1 MDMAYDRKRDWQA
14 IKDRIGGPLGEEIAG
29 LVKELY
35 AVYDVRIVK
44 WLASLYDPEI
54 GAFYYSTPAKETDG
68 YLPDIETTYFILE
81 GIRSLGMYRKEG
93 GKFSD
98 VTPKWLNV
106 KVKAWLDSLQS
117 PEDGYFYHPQ
127 WGKEVSILRKSRDL
141 TSALNTLEGL
151 RETPKY
157 PTPLV
162 SAKKNGVDL
171 SSVPENFRSVEA
183 FCAYLERYDLSKSSY
198 QIGSE
203 ILSQLPEIEAYGTM
217 LGCDLKALVI
227 DWFNKYK
234 RQDTGLWHSVLDY
247 TAVNGLHK
255 ISWVYNIVGAPIS
268 NPELCADSTFSVIMS
283 DVAPSVV
290 VDVYNPWHS
299 VGELLKNVKL
309 FAPERAEAF
318 TSYIREKA
326 PAAIRRTIEKIVE
339 FKLPDGSISYSK
351 GGCDFTSQGAPASPR
366 DKRGSSVN
374 GTFCGSSAL
383 TRSIYAALDLADIE
397 APIFTEDDLEIFLSE
412 LEKAAGIK

>member
-1 MDMAYDRKRDWQA
+1 MAYDRERDWQA

-29 LVKELY
+29 IMKELY

-68 YLPDIETTYFILE
+68 YLPDIETTYFVLA
-81 GIRSLGMYRKEG
+81 GIMSLGMYRKKD

-98 VTPKWLNV
+98 VTPEWLNV

-117 PEDGYFYHPQ
+117 EEDGYFYHPQ
-127 WGKEVSILRKSRDL
+127 WGNEVSILRKSRDL
-141 TSALNTLEGL
+141 TSALATLEGL
-151 RETPKY
+151 RMEPKY
-157 PTPLV
+157 PTPLI
-162 SAKKNGVDL
+162 SAKKNSVDL
-171 SSVPENFRSVEA
+171 SGVPENFRSVEA
-183 FCAYLERYDLSKSSY
+183 FTAYLERYDLSKSSY

-227 DWFNKYK
+227 EWFNKYK
-234 RQDTGLWHSVLDY
+234 RDDTGLWHSELDY

-255 ISWVYNIVGAPIS
+255 ISWVYNSVGAPIRD
-268 NPELCADSTFSVIMS
+268 PELCADSTLSVIMS
-283 DVAPSVV
+283 DISPTHV

-299 VGELLKNVKL
+299 IGELLKNVKL
-309 FAPERAEAF
+309 FLPERADDF
-318 TSYIREKA
+318 ISYIRSKA
-326 PAAIRRTIEKIVE
+326 PAAIRRTVEKIVE

-374 GTFCGSSAL
+374 GTFCGSASL
-383 TRSIYAALDLADIE
+383 TQSIYSALDLSDIE

-412 LEKAAGIK
+412 LEKVAGRK

>member
-1 MDMAYDRKRDWQA
+1 MAYDREKDWQA
-14 IKDRIGGPLGEEIAG
+14 IRDRIEGPLGEEIAG
-29 LVKELY
+29 LIKELY
-35 AVYDVRIVK
+35 SVYDIRIVK

-68 YLPDIETTYFILE
+68 YLPDIETTYFILA
-81 GIRSLGMYRKEG
+81 GIRSLGMYRKKG

-98 VTPKWLNV
+98 VTPEWLNL

-141 TSALNTLEGL
+141 GSALNTLKGL
-151 RETPKY
+151 GMEPKY

-162 SAKKNGVDL
+162 VAKKDGPDL
-171 SSVPENFRSVEA
+171 SNVPERFRSVEA
-183 FCAYLERYDLSKSSY
+183 FVAYLERYDLSKSSY

-203 ILSQLPEIEAYGTM
+203 ILSQLSEMEAYGEM

-227 DWFNKYK
+227 EWFNKYK
-234 RQDTGLWHSVLDY
+234 RDDTGLWHSTLDY

-255 ISWVYNIVGAPIS
+255 ISWVYNIVGAPIRDA
-268 NPELCADSTFSVIMS
+268 ELCADSTFEVILS
-283 DVAPSVV
+283 EIPPTVV

-299 VGELLKNVKL
+299 VGELVKNVKL
-309 FAPERAEAF
+309 YAPERADAF
-318 TSYIREKA
+318 IAHVRSKA
-326 PAAIRRTIEKIVE
+326 PAAIRRTIEKIKE

-366 DKRGSSVN
+366 DKRGASVN

-383 TRSIYAALDLADIE
+383 TSSVYSALDMGGIE
-397 APIFTEDDLEIFLSE
+397 APIFTEDDLVIFFEE
-412 LEKAAGIK
+412 LNKTAGIN